1 MCGSGNTLATAS
13 LMAGA
18 LSEKMTRG
26 GHPEAV
32 LEALAA
38 PGHGVCRLVQEQA
51 AGQHLGGAGFCGQTI
66 VGLEQYVDAFKPVSG
81 AMPLLQM

>member
-1 MCGSGNTLATAS
+1 MHRKCSVCGSGNTLATAS

-51 AGQHLGGAGFCGQTI
+51 AGQHLGGAGAVHRHPEHELQAMGI
-66 VGLEQYVDAFKPVSG
+66 G
-81 AMPLLQM
+81 AML